1 MKRYDS
7 DKKINTVVMTGLMIA
22 LILVST
28 SLFKV
33 PVPFSQGYVHLG
45 DGMIFLAVL
54 LLGKRNGALA
64 AGLGSALGDLLGGFA
79 FWMPWTFVIK
89 FLMAWLM
96 GAVIDLLEK
105 KGHPQAA
112 KFSVSGAEIFGMILG
127 GAEMCTG
134 YFLAER
140 VIYGN
145 WAAAAVGIPWNI
157 GQMVVGII
165 VAFVVAAALWK
176 TPMKRMFLMRSE

>member
-1 MKRYDS
+1 MKRYNS
-7 DKKINTVVMTGLMIA
+7 DKRINTVVMTGLMMG
-22 LILVST
+22 LILVAT

-33 PVPFSQGYVHLG
+33 PVPLSQGYVHLG

-79 FWMPWTFVIK
+79 LWVPFTFVIK
-89 FLMAWLM
+89 FLMAYLM
-96 GAVIDLLEK
+96 GVVIDLLEK
-105 KGHPQAA
+105 HGHPLAE
-112 KFSVSGAEIFGMILG
+112 KFSVSSAEVLGMVLG
-127 GAEMCTG
+127 SAEMCAG
-134 YFLAER
+134 YFLVER
-140 VIYGN
+140 VLYGN

-157 GQMVVGII
+157 GQAVVGMI

-176 TPMKRMFLMRSE
+176 TPVKKFFLMR